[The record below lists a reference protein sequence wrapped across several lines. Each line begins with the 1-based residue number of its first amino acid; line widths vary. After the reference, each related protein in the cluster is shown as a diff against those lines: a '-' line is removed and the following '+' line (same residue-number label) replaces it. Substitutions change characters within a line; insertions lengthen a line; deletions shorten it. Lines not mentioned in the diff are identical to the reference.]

1 MKMTISKND
10 DNHGDAFDFE
20 FEEREVAF
28 SFLDTFSFNC
38 KQDIH
43 VILRKEEHH
52 GDSV

>member
-1 MKMTISKND
+1 MKMTIRQTND
-10 DNHGDAFDFE
+10 YDDAFDFE

-52 GDSV
+52 GDAV